1 MPRSRIHR
9 FAHQH
14 KPHPVEISWNSRVSC
29 RDEIPGK
36 FACIFLKRFCIVWE
50 NIKSFRFDT
59 IPRHGQAM
67 FMDNA
72 FRQLTVSLLVFTN
85 TFSWKGR
92 KNSEIPEAKRF
103 FELAK
108 VSIFAFRFYAHVRF
122 YRMPI
127 PPHWKYIFPDAT
139 DVARIL
145 VLSREGGVALD
156 LDTFVVKP
164 LRSFYYSG
172 TGPVVN
178 DCVLGWPEGQFI
190 GTQVGSIGNAGPVLS
205 KSSTTKYFL

>member
-1 MPRSRIHR
+1 MHTNTNLTQSKYLEI
-9 FAHQH
+9 
-14 KPHPVEISWNSRVSC
+14 VESVVGTKFQVSSLAFF
-29 RDEIPGK
+29 RK
-36 FACIFLKRFCIVWE
+36 NFCIAWE

-127 PPHWKYIFPDAT
+127 PH
-139 DVARIL
+139 
-145 VLSREGGVALD
+145 
-156 LDTFVVKP
+156 
-164 LRSFYYSG
+164 
-172 TGPVVN
+172 
-178 DCVLGWPEGQFI
+178 
-190 GTQVGSIGNAGPVLS
+190 
-205 KSSTTKYFL
+205 

>member
-36 FACIFLKRFCIVWE
+36 FACISLKKFCIVWE

-92 KNSEIPEAKRF
+92 KNWDIPEARRF

-122 YRMPI
+122 YMMPI
-127 PPHWKYIFPDAT
+127 PHWKWIHISRRHRRSPHSCPVSGGRSCTRLGHFCRQT
-139 DVARIL
+139 SQI
-145 VLSREGGVALD
+145 VLL
-156 LDTFVVKP
+156 
-164 LRSFYYSG
+164 
-172 TGPVVN
+172 
-178 DCVLGWPEGQFI
+178 LGNRA
-190 GTQVGSIGNAGPVLS
+190 SC
-205 KSSTTKYFL
+205 